1 MCGIMGIIG
10 TKGAET
16 TKPTA
21 AMLSALSR
29 RGPDDHGSHVFANG
43 VLGQTRLSIIDLS
56 SGHQPM
62 RDEARQLVITFNGE
76 IYNYRTLRK
85 ELEQRGYSFSTQ
97 SDTEV
102 ILKAYAEYGDTCPRY
117 LDGMFAFAIWDEKQ
131 QRLFVAHDRFGEKPF
146 YYSLVNNTLIFASEI
161 KAILATGLVR
171 PILDLTALD
180 NYLALLYVPPW
191 RTIYRD
197 IRPLQPAHSAVYQ
210 DGRWTE
216 TRYWHLRREPLTLTH
231 AEAVEETRRL
241 LKQSVADRL
250 LAADVEVGSFL
261 SGGVDSSIVS
271 ALGAPSRVAPL
282 KTFSAGF
289 EGFVNELPY
298 ARSVAERIGSTHFET
313 QIQANLVETFR
324 EVSAYFDEPF
334 ADSSNIPTALISRFA
349 RQHVKTILSGDGGD
363 ELFWGYGH
371 YRRHHHLRK
380 IDKLKLALFSNPF
393 ASHKRYIQHWTPEER
408 ARLWRDPSC
417 IDADPA
423 GHVDIR
429 EAETDQEK
437 INLVDLSMALP
448 GDMLTKVDRSSMMHS
463 LEVRAPFL
471 SHTLAEFAYNL
482 PADFKSDRAQG
493 KRILKD
499 AFQDLLPSEVF
510 TRKKQGFG
518 APVHQWLQKP
528 EFRALVKH
536 TLMPTA
542 QITTLLH
549 WEEVEKVVASFYA
562 GQNDAQYRVWTL
574 LALELWL
581 QSRTTPVCLN

>member
-1 MCGIMGIIG
+1 MCGIMGMIG

-16 TKPTA
+16 TKSTA

-131 QRLFVAHDRFGEKPF
+131 QRLFVARDRFGEKPF

-197 IRPLQPAHSAVYQ
+197 IHPLQPSHSAVYQ

-271 ALGAPSRVAPL
+271 ALGAPSRVTPL

-313 QIQANLVETFR
+313 QIQTNLVETFR
-324 EVSAYFDEPF
+324 EVNTYFDEPF
-334 ADSSNIPTALISRFA
+334 ADSSNIPTAIISQFA

-393 ASHKRYIQHWTPEER
+393 ASHKRYIQHWTPQER

-448 GDMLTKVDRSSMMHS
+448 GDILAKVDRSSMMHS

-471 SHTLAEFAYNL
+471 AHELAQFAYNL
-482 PADFKSDRAQG
+482 PANYKTNRNQG
-493 KRILKD
+493 KCILHD
-499 AFQDLLPSEVF
+499 AFKDLIPNEIF
-510 TRKKQGFG
+510 TRKKQGFN
-518 APVHQWLQKP
+518 APILHWLHKP
-528 EFRALVKH
+528 EFRHFLNHLQKRSLH
-536 TLMPTA
+536 LS
-542 QITTLLH
+542 TLLNSAIFDQL
-549 WEEVEKVVASFYA
+549 VRDFYQ
-562 GQNDAQYRVWTL
+562 GKTDTQYKLWILITL
-574 LALELWL
+574 EIWL
-581 QSRTTPVCLN
+581 QNHPYDIV